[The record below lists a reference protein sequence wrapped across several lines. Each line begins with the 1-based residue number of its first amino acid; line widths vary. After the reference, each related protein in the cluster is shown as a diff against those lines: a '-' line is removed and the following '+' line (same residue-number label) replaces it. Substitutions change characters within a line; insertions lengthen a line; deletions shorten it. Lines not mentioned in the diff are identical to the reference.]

1 MEGGGSQTDDTM
13 GWYER
18 GGTTPLVPSEG
29 IFEEKMFRF
38 DWNRVQKVIKN
49 GGEDGVV
56 LFLKKQKRINT
67 VGERDEF
74 MIYDSGL
81 PGDILAV

>member
-1 MEGGGSQTDDTM
+1 MSCVMRQVPGGRRQAS
-13 GWYER
+13 R
-18 GGTTPLVPSEG
+18 RG

-56 LFLKKQKRINT
+56 LFLKKQKRINF
-67 VGERDEF
+67 GGGGRN
-74 MIYDSGL
+74 L
-81 PGDILAV
+81 